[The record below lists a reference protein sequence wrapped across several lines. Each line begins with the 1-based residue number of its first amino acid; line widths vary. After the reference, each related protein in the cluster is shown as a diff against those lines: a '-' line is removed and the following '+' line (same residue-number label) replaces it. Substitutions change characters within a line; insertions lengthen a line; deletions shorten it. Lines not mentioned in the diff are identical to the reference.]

1 VASFL
6 RYAKI
11 SMHRLVTN
19 TIRLI
24 RGDPS
29 NDVQRWVF
37 GVLAACVV
45 AALGFAEHDGRS
57 GETYVTAP
65 IQRGSIRTLVKATG
79 TVNPVVMVD
88 VGSQLSGQIS
98 EVLVDFNDL
107 VKANQVIAR
116 IDQGPYIT
124 AVNGAKADLNI
135 AKATAQLQKA
145 ALEKAKIA
153 IDNARTSHEMA
164 QAQLSAAQAQQDENE
179 RNFGRFQLLIKQNS
193 ASDRD
198 FTQSRA
204 VRDAGLANLRA
215 LDAQVRISDD
225 ATKTAEAELS
235 MAEATYESSEAVVE
249 QKQAALER
257 TQVDLQ
263 WTEIRSPID
272 GMVIK
277 RLINPGQT
285 VAVSLE
291 AKTLFKIANDLREM
305 QVFGKIDEAD
315 VGQVKDGQ
323 PVSFTV
329 DAYPDRLFSGR
340 VVQVRKSPEV
350 NQNVVTYT
358 VVASAPNPDHLLYPG
373 MTARLEVLVDE
384 NKDVLKI
391 PNEALHFRPTG
402 VEQGGAEA
410 EGLDEKSTVWVLSAR
425 GEPSPVRITIGKSDE
440 SGTQLVSGNLM
451 DGERVIVGLTHPAR

>member
-1 VASFL
+1 MPTWFFHFL
-6 RYAKI
+6 AAARA
-11 SMHRLVTN
+11 RTGFFAAV
-19 TIRLI
+19 
-24 RGDPS
+24 G
-29 NDVQRWVF
+29 
-37 GVLAACVV
+37 AACVL
-45 AALGFAEHDGRS
+45 ATFGFAEYGDKPS
-57 GETYVTAP
+57 QIYVTAP
-65 IQRGSIRTLVKATG
+65 IQRGTIRTLVKATG

-153 IDNARTSHEMA
+153 IDNARASHEMV

-215 LDAQVRISDD
+215 LDAQVTISDD

-235 MAEATYESSEAVVE
+235 MAEANYESSEAVVE
-249 QKQAALER
+249 QKRAALER

-291 AKTLFKIANDLREM
+291 AKTLFKIANDLSEM
-305 QVFGKIDEAD
+305 QVYAKIDEAD

-323 PVSFTV
+323 PVSFIV
-329 DAYPDRLFSGR
+329 DAYPDRSFSGR
-340 VVQVRKSPEV
+340 VLQVRKAPEV
-350 NQNVVTYT
+350 NQTVVTYT
-358 VVASAPNPDHLLYPG
+358 VVVSAPNPDRLLFPG
-373 MTARLEVLVDE
+373 MTARLEIVVDE
-384 NKDVLKI
+384 DNGALKI
-391 PNEALHFRPTG
+391 PNEALHFRPDG
-402 VEQGGAEA
+402 L
-410 EGLDEKSTVWVLSAR
+410 GLDGDEGEGVGGKSTAWVLSAA
-425 GEPSPVRITIGKSDE
+425 GEPRPVQVVIGKSDE
-440 SGTQLVSGNLM
+440 DGAQLISGNLV
-451 DGERVIVGLTHPAR
+451 DGERVVVGLTHSATK